1 VNRVTF
7 VFICALGLSLSSIAQ
22 SKGLFEEAGEAFS
35 EGRYQQ
41 AADLFLSLSKTDGSA
56 EVHYNLA
63 ICYFKLEQWGLA
75 QKTFF
80 SLNQLDPT
88 EDLVTYNL
96 AITEKKLGRIEIA
109 REHFQ
114 TLSLSSE
121 DPDIAQLSSRQLAL
135 LPNVRNGQGKSKS
148 NWSAGVKTEF
158 GSYDN
163 LLTPSLEKN
172 TGISD
177 SLIESRAYFTWQSNR
192 YTSNRWTVSGLL
204 YKSNYHETKE
214 YNADYAK
221 LGVRKYTQWS
231 EGYIYVGLDVDASEL
246 EGKGYL
252 QNIAA
257 EAGVVQ
263 GFGDGN
269 YWGMKIRQREV
280 DSLSGEYEPF
290 VGSNQLLKLN
300 VLQRLGD
307 RLTWDMH
314 YQYSRDNREDSSN
327 ILSFRSFSP
336 VRHSVGSA
344 LTYQLSE
351 WRFVWGLEYR
361 DSDYQKENQYFGKA
375 ILREDERLKTTL
387 SANWH
392 VSEDWSLN
400 VEYNYMDNDSSIDTY
415 NYHQELVKL
424 GVSWDM

>member
-1 VNRVTF
+1 MSRVIIVF
-7 VFICALGLSLSSIAQ
+7 VFALGLSLTSIAQ
-22 SKGLFEEAGEAFS
+22 SKGLFEQASEAFS
-35 EGRYQQ
+35 EGHYQH
-41 AADLFLSLSKTDGSA
+41 AADFFLSLSKTDDSA
-56 EVHYNLA
+56 EVRYNLA
-63 ICYFKLEQWGLA
+63 ICYFKLEQWDLA
-75 QKTFF
+75 QKTFL
-80 SLNQLDPT
+80 SLYQLDPA

-109 REHFQ
+109 REHFE

-135 LPNVRNGQGKSKS
+135 LSDKTNYRGRSQSD
-148 NWSAGVKTEF
+148 WSAGVKTEF

-192 YTSNRWTVSGLL
+192 HTTNRWTVSGLL

-221 LGVRKYTQWS
+221 LGIRKYTQWS
-231 EGYIYVGLDVDASEL
+231 EGYIYVGLDIDASEL

-252 QNIAA
+252 QNVAV
-257 EAGVVQ
+257 ETGVVQ
-263 GFGDGN
+263 GFGNGN
-269 YWGMKIRQREV
+269 YWGMKFRQREI
-280 DSLSGEYEPF
+280 DSLSREYEPF
-290 VGSNQLLKLN
+290 VGTSKLLKVN

-307 RLTWDMH
+307 RLTWNLH
-314 YQYSRDNREDSSN
+314 YQYSRDDREDSSN

-336 VRHSVGSA
+336 VRQSVGSA
-344 LTYQLSE
+344 LTYQFPE
-351 WRFVWGLEYR
+351 WQFVWGLEYR
-361 DSDYQKENQYFGKA
+361 DSDYQKENQYFGKN
-375 ILREDERLKTTL
+375 ILRKDKRLKTSLIANWKISKDWEL
-387 SANWH
+387 SA
-392 VSEDWSLN
+392 
-400 VEYNYMDNDSSIDTY
+400 EYNYMDNDSSIDTY

-424 GVSWDM
+424 GISWDM